1 MISYVKRYGK
11 FYKVENGVKTRITL
25 EEWEDAMRPASEPEM
40 DPLEALRAQATTYE
54 SFEEAVED
62 HGEDEEDLAEIEDE
76 KLW

>member
-1 MISYVKRYGK
+1 MRYVKRYDR
-11 FYKVENGVKTRITL
+11 FYKVDNNGVKTRITL
-25 EEWEDAMRPASEPEM
+25 EEWKAGKDRP

>member
-25 EEWEDAMRPASEPEM
+25 EEWKAGKGHP

-62 HGEDEEDLAEIEDE
+62 HGEDEGDFVEED
-76 KLW
+76 